1 MKPKN
6 IKQLQAQS
14 RQLRASRVDRHTL
27 AVQSMSNDAANHIV
41 TVEFDPDGTIRARCT
56 CEWALNRGIACTHVM
71 AALEYL
77 ASMKNRT
84 LSFWS
89 TQEEARRQKQRV
101 FYLASSRRIRTPDD
115 DNGVWITS
123 RTG

>member
-14 RQLRASRVDRHTL
+14 RQLRARRVDRHTL
-27 AVQSMSNDAANHIV
+27 VVQSTSNPVANHIV
-41 TVEFDPDGTIRARCT
+41 TVEFNEDDVLHARCT
-56 CEWALNRGIACTHVM
+56 CQWALNRGIACTHVM

-77 ASMKNRT
+77 ASIKNRN
-84 LSFWS
+84 LSFWA

-101 FYLASSRRIRTPDD
+101 FYLSGNGRTPDP

-123 RTG
+123 RAG